1 MKKSYLILLLIFILC
16 YMLIDPVHG
25 MEGVKNGL
33 LLWYDRILPALLPF
47 SIISYILVASDNLS
61 FFSRIL
67 HPVIKKLIP
76 VSPDGVYPLLAGF
89 LFGFPLGSKIIGQL
103 SENGQL
109 RSSEAQILLSVCNN
123 ISPVFITGYMVH
135 QCIGCDAYML
145 PAILCIYLPPLFFA
159 AIRLRFLKGTASD
172 KKNEASRSQITFKI
186 IDAGI
191 MNGFETL
198 LKLCGYIVIFS
209 ILCKPLSLLKNSIHF
224 VSLLFGSILE
234 VTNGISCITGHG
246 FSKEAMFLLCTTCTS
261 FGGICGIAQT
271 SSMISDTTLSMS
283 AYIRDK
289 LFFSVMTFGCALCY
303 LYLL

>member
-1 MKKSYLILLLIFILC
+1 M
-16 YMLIDPVHG
+16 
-25 MEGVKNGL
+25 
-33 LLWYDRILPALLPF
+33 
-47 SIISYILVASDNLS
+47 
-61 FFSRIL
+61 
-67 HPVIKKLIP
+67 
-76 VSPDGVYPLLAGF
+76 
-89 LFGFPLGSKIIGQL
+89 
-103 SENGQL
+103 
-109 RSSEAQILLSVCNN
+109 
-123 ISPVFITGYMVH
+123 
-135 QCIGCDAYML
+135 
-145 PAILCIYLPPLFFA
+145 
-159 AIRLRFLKGTASD
+159 
-172 KKNEASRSQITFKI
+172 EASRSQITFKI

-209 ILCKPLSLLKNSIHF
+209 ILCKPLSLLKNSIPF